1 MNIFLNQFDCLFQEG
16 EEEQLLDEAIRRNI
30 TELVASAFGNHGPG
44 HQPQDLTPSGIEVQ
58 EVTVY
63 VNNQSNEGIKED
75 KQNPGKASEFPSK
88 PISSSNQGLDKG
100 SIKVQNAP
108 NAFDNVK
115 SNENQQSFT
124 NPSNGKISV
133 PSIPKVSFKQ

>member
-1 MNIFLNQFDCLFQEG
+1 MNLFHNFFICTFQEG

-63 VNNQSNEGIKED
+63 VNNQSNEDIGEEI
-75 KQNPGKASEFPSK
+75 QNPSNVSKFPSK
-88 PISSSNQGLDKG
+88 PISSSNENLDKG
-100 SIKVQNAP
+100 SSTIQNAP
-108 NAFDNVK
+108 NAFNNLE
-115 SNENQQSFT
+115 SNETRQSFT
-124 NPSNGKISV
+124 NPSTGKISV
-133 PSIPKVSFKQ
+133 PSIPKVSFNQ

>member
-1 MNIFLNQFDCLFQEG
+1 M
-16 EEEQLLDEAIRRNI
+16 
-30 TELVASAFGNHGPG
+30 
-44 HQPQDLTPSGIEVQ
+44 Q

-63 VNNQSNEGIKED
+63 VDNQSNEDIKED

-124 NPSNGKISV
+124 NLSNGKISV